1 MRCLTAAQRVLLAVP
16 ASCCTRPSRLPDL
29 LQPQDTA
36 VSFAVT
42 EGCFQHLTADASML
56 LQAPKE
62 AASRAKVV
70 SDAAPKAPGAE
81 VLVAGA
87 AALALVGGVG
97 LAAAKND
104 PASSSAPSG
113 RRTGC

>member
-1 MRCLTAAQRVLLAVP
+1 MTAAQRVLLAVP